1 MDNDQRQKQL
11 HQINYYRLD
20 RHTLVGITA
29 WIAQGTIMCFA
40 SVETS
45 TVIKPLS
52 HKFQSLLSL
61 HHLVFQHLVA
71 TSGPVT
77 LSL

>member
-45 TVIKPLS
+45 TVINRFRINSNLFFLFIILS
-52 HKFQSLLSL
+52 FNI
-61 HHLVFQHLVA
+61 
-71 TSGPVT
+71 
-77 LSL
+77 